1 MEGADFPDSHQ
12 EATAA
17 IMERIA
23 EGLVEE
29 EGEEKGIE
37 DAIGFVS
44 EPYTY
49 RYSFREPIIYSL
61 SVGVSTKDPQ
71 GLRFLFEDHDRF
83 AVLPTFGVIP
93 AMSGTDALVTG
104 GVPGLNIDLTQV
116 APAPGI
122 PPGAARRTVHA
133 GPEAAA
139 GRRRPHQ
146 HLQGAGRAR
155 QGQRHGGAG

>member
-1 MEGADFPDSHQ
+1 MTPEMVASRWEEITSMEGADFPDSHQ

-17 IMERIA
+17 VMERIA

-29 EGEEKGIE
+29 EGEEKGIQ

-61 SVGVSTKDPQ
+61 SVGASTKDPQ

-122 PPGAARRTVHA
+122 LPRCCTASST
-133 GPEAAA
+133 
-139 GRRRPHQ
+139 
-146 HLQGAGRAR
+146 
-155 QGQRHGGAG
+155 

>member
-1 MEGADFPDSHQ
+1 MVASRWGEITSMEEADFPDSHQ

-17 IMERIA
+17 VMERISG
-23 EGLVEE
+23 GLEEE
-29 EGEEKGIE
+29 EGEEKGIQ

-49 RYSFREPIIYSL
+49 RYSFREPIIYAL
-61 SVGVSTKDPQ
+61 SVGASTRDPQ
-71 GLRFLFEDHDRF
+71 GLRFLYEDHDMF

-116 APAPGI
+116 PPRPASVPRCCTASSTCGS
-122 PPGAARRTVHA
+122 
-133 GPEAAA
+133 
-139 GRRRPHQ
+139 
-146 HLQGAGRAR
+146 
-155 QGQRHGGAG
+155 